1 MTTNTNRLVKELV
14 NKKLL
19 ILEQY
24 QVDVLFEGGGKHEI
38 MFFIVGFLLHK
49 ILGIVE

>member
-1 MTTNTNRLVKELV
+1 MITNTNKLVNELV

-19 ILEQY
+19 IFEQY

-38 MFFIVGFLLHK
+38 MFSIVEFLLHK